1 MSTAVQE
8 TTKVLAVERIL
19 ARVLRIGS
27 IVAGVLLAVGI
38 GGMLLGRA
46 AFAHELITA
55 GLITLLL
62 TPVMRVVV
70 AAIVFCK
77 ERDWLF
83 ALFCLVVLCALV
95 TGVKLGLA
103 G

>member
-1 MSTAVQE
+1 MSQE
-8 TTKVLAVERIL
+8 IQATRRVLAVERIL

-27 IVAGVLLAVGI
+27 VAAGLMLAVGI
-38 GGMLLGRA
+38 GAMLLSGA
-46 AFAHELITA
+46 PFAVGLITA

-62 TPVMRVVV
+62 TPVLRVVV
-70 AAIVFCK
+70 ATVVFCR

-83 ALFCLVVLCALV
+83 ALFCLVVLCALAA
-95 TGVKLGLA
+95 GVKLGLV